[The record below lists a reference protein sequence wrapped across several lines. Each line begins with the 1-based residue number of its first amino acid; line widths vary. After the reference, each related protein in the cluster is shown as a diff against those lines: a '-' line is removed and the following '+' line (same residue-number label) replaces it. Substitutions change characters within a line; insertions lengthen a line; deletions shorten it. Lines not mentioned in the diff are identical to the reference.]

1 VDAKYKLYDE
11 KRLSTADIYQSFFY
25 AYAYN
30 DAVGKQPSA
39 LLLYPSSGQR
49 ERLNFLQIRGQEWG
63 VKAQLQA
70 LSISIPQAISEI
82 KENILGPISQ
92 VILEAVGEFLEAEKA

>member
-30 DAVGKQPSA
+30 DSANKTPAA

-49 ERLNFLQIRGQEWG
+49 ERQGYLQIRAQDLA
-63 VKAQLQA
+63 VKAQLRA
-70 LSISIPQAISEI
+70 LSISIPQAITEI
-82 KENILGPISQ
+82 RENTFGPISQ
-92 VILEAVGEFLEAEKA
+92 VLLEVVDEFIEADKV